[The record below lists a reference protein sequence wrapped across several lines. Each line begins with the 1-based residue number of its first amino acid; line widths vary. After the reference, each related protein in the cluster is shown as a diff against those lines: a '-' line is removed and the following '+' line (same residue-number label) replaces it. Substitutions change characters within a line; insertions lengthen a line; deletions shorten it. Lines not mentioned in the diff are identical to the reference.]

1 MCYNLDEVDS
11 MHLSDVKKFIR
22 CEKLYQ
28 NSLVSDTNVIPFLN
42 IHIDVCESIKAK
54 LQIENYQIG
63 LPNQTNSD
71 TEDLLQKTNWL
82 FRARFEYND
91 LRVKIPLVHKNK
103 DQLDLYFI
111 SYSISENLDES
122 INILFCEY
130 VLQHLGYKIGE
141 IYLLYLN
148 KSYVRNDDLDHDQL
162 WILTDKFTKKNKR
175 IKDYVND
182 STINPEQILE
192 KMANIS
198 NADIIVE
205 RSSKCSGRNRCQY
218 YLNCFPEMEV
228 KQDNSILT
236 LVNSNKKEA
245 MYQSGIKYLKDIDL
259 DKFEG
264 NRIQYCQ
271 VMADKNGGLFFDKL
285 ALKQWM
291 ERIKFP
297 LAFIDFE
304 WDLYAIPPFKQMKP
318 FDVLLFQYSLHI
330 YDGNK
335 LKHYG
340 YISQGD
346 CREEIA
352 RLLVEQIPDDATVLA
367 YNAVGAEKIRLLELA
382 RLFPKYSKK
391 LKNIADNIVDMAV
404 VFTSGI
410 VYDIRMRGNFTLKT
424 IENMIDDQ
432 HSYNDLQVNDGMKAV
447 IIHRLMQN
455 STYEQ
460 SDIYHQQLSEY
471 CGLDTYSLYK
481 LYIWLKDILNR

>member
-1 MCYNLDEVDS
+1 MCYNVDEVDS

-162 WILTDKFTKKNKR
+162 WILTDKFTKKNKK

-182 STINPEQILE
+182 CTINPEQILE
-192 KMANIS
+192 KMANIA

-285 ALKQWM
+285 ALN
-291 ERIKFP
+291 RSH
-297 LAFIDFE
+297 FE
-304 WDLYAIPPFKQMKP
+304 PSCCTL
-318 FDVLLFQYSLHI
+318 VS
-330 YDGNK
+330 
-335 LKHYG
+335 
-340 YISQGD
+340 
-346 CREEIA
+346 CIA
-352 RLLVEQIPDDATVLA
+352 TALPSRFRLP
-367 YNAVGAEKIRLLELA
+367 
-382 RLFPKYSKK
+382 
-391 LKNIADNIVDMAV
+391 
-404 VFTSGI
+404 
-410 VYDIRMRGNFTLKT
+410 
-424 IENMIDDQ
+424 
-432 HSYNDLQVNDGMKAV
+432 VNV
-447 IIHRLMQN
+447 
-455 STYEQ
+455 
-460 SDIYHQQLSEY
+460 
-471 CGLDTYSLYK
+471 
-481 LYIWLKDILNR
+481 

>member
-1 MCYNLDEVDS
+1 MCYNVVEVDS

-162 WILTDKFTKKNKR
+162 WILTDKFTKKNKK

-182 STINPEQILE
+182 CTINPE
-192 KMANIS
+192 
-198 NADIIVE
+198 
-205 RSSKCSGRNRCQY
+205 
-218 YLNCFPEMEV
+218 
-228 KQDNSILT
+228 
-236 LVNSNKKEA
+236 
-245 MYQSGIKYLKDIDL
+245 
-259 DKFEG
+259 
-264 NRIQYCQ
+264 
-271 VMADKNGGLFFDKL
+271 
-285 ALKQWM
+285 
-291 ERIKFP
+291 
-297 LAFIDFE
+297 
-304 WDLYAIPPFKQMKP
+304 
-318 FDVLLFQYSLHI
+318 
-330 YDGNK
+330 
-335 LKHYG
+335 
-340 YISQGD
+340 
-346 CREEIA
+346 
-352 RLLVEQIPDDATVLA
+352 
-367 YNAVGAEKIRLLELA
+367 
-382 RLFPKYSKK
+382 
-391 LKNIADNIVDMAV
+391 
-404 VFTSGI
+404 
-410 VYDIRMRGNFTLKT
+410 
-424 IENMIDDQ
+424 
-432 HSYNDLQVNDGMKAV
+432 
-447 IIHRLMQN
+447 
-455 STYEQ
+455 
-460 SDIYHQQLSEY
+460 
-471 CGLDTYSLYK
+471 
-481 LYIWLKDILNR
+481 